1 MKEFFQAR
9 YHLLSPMSLSIL
21 LIAIAFG
28 YGVAYQ
34 IYPAHWRFDVPVP
47 MIKGLKFTAFI
58 LASYPLW
65 NAIGRDEHRVRML
78 EQSVKPGLSTAEH
91 QYALQQLIRLDSD
104 ERIGIRLGAVAFIV
118 LALLACFGEV

>member
-1 MKEFFQAR
+1 MKEFFQTR
-9 YHLLSPMSLSIL
+9 YHLLSPMSLLML
-21 LIAIAFG
+21 LIAIAVG

-34 IYPAHWRFDVPVP
+34 IFPAQWRFDVPVP

-78 EQSVKPGLSTAEH
+78 EQSVKQGLSLAEH
-91 QYALQQLIRLDSD
+91 QYALKQLIRLDSD
-104 ERIGIRLGAVAFIV
+104 ERIGIRLGAFAFIL
-118 LALLACFGEV
+118 LAFLACFGEV